1 LKVIGKCQ
9 LQEAL
14 EEKEK
19 SFEALGKV
27 STFNIVAE
35 FKIIFNN
42 HEPDIQL
49 WKTDQIGASGS
60 GKCSA

>member
-14 EEKEK
+14 EEKGK
-19 SFEALGKV
+19 GLEAFGKV
-27 STFNIVAE
+27 SILKFAAFAE

-42 HEPDIQL
+42 YEHVI
-49 WKTDQIGASGS
+49 
-60 GKCSA
+60 